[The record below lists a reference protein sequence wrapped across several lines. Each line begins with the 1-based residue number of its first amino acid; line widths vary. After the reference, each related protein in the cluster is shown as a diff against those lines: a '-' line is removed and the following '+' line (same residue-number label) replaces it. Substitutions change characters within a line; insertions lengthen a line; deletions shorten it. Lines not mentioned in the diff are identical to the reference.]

1 VQRRRR
7 ADDRVPRER
16 QFLLGREDPRRDP
29 ACLRLELG
37 DDQLELPH
45 LRGDRDQRLR
55 PDLSRAAE

>member
-7 ADDRVPRER
+7 ADDRVSRER
-16 QFLLGREDPRRDP
+16 QLFLSREDPRCHP
-29 ACLRLELG
+29 AGLRLELG

-45 LRGDRDQRLR
+45 LRGDRDQRLS